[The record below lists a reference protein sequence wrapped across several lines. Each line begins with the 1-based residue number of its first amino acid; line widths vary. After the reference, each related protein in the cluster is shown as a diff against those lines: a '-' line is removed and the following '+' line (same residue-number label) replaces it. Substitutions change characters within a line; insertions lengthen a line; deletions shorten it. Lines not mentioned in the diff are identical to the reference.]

1 MYLKYNGH
9 SFWSANWNELWANSV
24 ILWNKVENSKMCYIM
39 PNSEIKALIMVLIT
53 LNTIYH
59 FYNKSFYSQT
69 DTLSVLYIAKATP
82 PDSVKSNTLKFCAWL
97 PSVGVNLSSSFPG
110 PGTTKSV
117 ARYCKQRRTK
127 VKQKTKM
134 EFPTTFTNLNW
145 ELAQIWH

>member
-1 MYLKYNGH
+1 MKILKC
-9 SFWSANWNELWANSV
+9 V
-24 ILWNKVENSKMCYIM
+24 ISCL
-39 PNSEIKALIMVLIT
+39 NSEIKALIMILITGT
-53 LNTIYH
+53 LNTIYQ

-145 ELAQIWH
+145 ELPQIWHLNSQYEFKNYGHHRCTVEAPFLFKN